1 MEPFVKGD
9 EKETAPASGAAF
21 DVILLFAVTVV
32 FVIAVTLED
41 HNLLVVSVPVV
52 VSIHIVIVMPVLL
65 YDYRFLSVCRSD
77 WQRQRYD
84 AKANDSQNEIAHFI
98 SSMVARCS
106 TQRTASRSMNSHS
119 SRRISKEPNV
129 QFRIKADIRFSG
141 QHSDRHHDEWG
152 G

>member
-9 EKETAPASGAAF
+9 EKETAPASGAVF

-65 YDYRFLSVCRSD
+65 YNYRFLSVCRSD

-106 TQRTASRSMNSHS
+106 TQTNSKPFHEQS
-119 SRRISKEPNV
+119 FIATDFEGTECPVSNKSGRQVLRPA
-129 QFRIKADIRFSG
+129 FR
-141 QHSDRHHDEWG
+141 
-152 G
+152 